1 MPNVDVEGEL
11 VTSVTFDKHSL
22 ALDMFF
28 FVISVF
34 CFHCVFRMIPA
45 SNRYHHLPHL
55 NQRFTAMP
63 FFGAGEDAFKAVGIA
78 AVMEKAGCPIPP
90 DLQELVER
98 FLGKPYGLHQVLTGL
113 YKPSRTNFAEV
124 VGL

>member
-1 MPNVDVEGEL
+1 M
-11 VTSVTFDKHSL
+11 TFDKHSL

-28 FVISVF
+28 FRDPSFVSIVF
-34 CFHCVFRMIPA
+34 SDRFFA

-55 NQRFTAMP
+55 NQRFCHAVHSVQVKMP
-63 FFGAGEDAFKAVGIA
+63 SKLLA
-78 AVMEKAGCPIPP
+78 
-90 DLQELVER
+90 LQLSWRKLDVPFHPTCR
-98 FLGKPYGLHQVLTGL
+98 SWWNVPGQTYDLHQVLTGL